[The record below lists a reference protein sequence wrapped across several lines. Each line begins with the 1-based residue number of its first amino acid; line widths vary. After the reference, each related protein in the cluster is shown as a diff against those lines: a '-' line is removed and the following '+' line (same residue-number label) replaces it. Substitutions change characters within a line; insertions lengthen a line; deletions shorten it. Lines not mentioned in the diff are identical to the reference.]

1 MCTALEKDRQCL
13 DIFFFGDFYYRG
25 RKYATFSSTVVTK
38 GLRKITRNDLF
49 RSKQHW
55 IGSVPSLNNITG
67 SETTR

>member
-25 RKYATFSSTVVTK
+25 RKYATFSSTVVK